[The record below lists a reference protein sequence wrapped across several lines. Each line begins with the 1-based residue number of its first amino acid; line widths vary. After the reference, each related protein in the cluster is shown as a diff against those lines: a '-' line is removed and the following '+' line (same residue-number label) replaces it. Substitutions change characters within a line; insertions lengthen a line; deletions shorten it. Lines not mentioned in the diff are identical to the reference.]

1 MRGGDN
7 YMANKVNA
15 ESISHD
21 KRIIARKL
29 AKGELSEK
37 DLHNML
43 KKLPDVSDNGEEINL
58 DENEK

>member
-1 MRGGDN
+1 
-7 YMANKVNA
+7 MANKVNA

-21 KRIIARKL
+21 KRIIERKL

-37 DLHNML
+37 DVQNML

-58 DENEK
+58 EGNEK

>member
-1 MRGGDN
+1 MPNR
-7 YMANKVNA
+7 VNA

-37 DLHNML
+37 DLQNML
-43 KKLPDVSDNGEEINL
+43 KKLPDVAEDGEEVSL
-58 DENEK
+58 DGNEK

>member
-1 MRGGDN
+1 
-7 YMANKVNA
+7 MANKVNA

-37 DLHNML
+37 DLQSML
-43 KKLPDVSDNGEEINL
+43 KKLPDVSDNGEEINF